1 MKAYCTTKLEPAAA
15 INVARR
21 RRAKATT
28 TRWRLCLG
36 VQVCR
41 WRWWRLR
48 TPHSWSTSGQKVD
61 TIATN
66 YIKFSSFLW
75 AFTWYHS
82 WKEWYGSKSYI
93 FKNLMNYFLK
103 LLCLFRK
110 HKHCQVGKIDKFLT
124 INQLK
129 IQITENLKC
138 QQNQSKVPSIQQNSF
153 FIQSWVPSISQNWY
167 LEEELTQLYYFA
179 AKNGWEGWA
188 HLVLP

>member
-1 MKAYCTTKLEPAAA
+1 MKK
-15 INVARR
+15 IQVI
-21 RRAKATT
+21 
-28 TRWRLCLG
+28 
-36 VQVCR
+36 VCR
-41 WRWWRLR
+41 GASFGTQFYY
-48 TPHSWSTSGQKVD
+48 TPHSWSTSGQKAD

-110 HKHCQVGKIDKFLT
+110 HKHCQVGKICQFLT